1 MGALRD
7 SYLVQRRVGRTVTYM
22 LHTVFFVV
30 MIVPL
35 VVMIFTA
42 LKGESELYLQSSF
55 ELLPRAWR
63 FGNFVDAM
71 AAANWGRYFF
81 NSLLVTS
88 VATVGS
94 LFLNS
99 LAGFSF
105 AALRFPGR
113 NFLFFFLL
121 IGIMI
126 PYQVTIVP
134 QYILMKSIPLFGGN
148 SIVGSGG
155 TGWLDSHWALI
166 VPQLAGS
173 FGVFLCRQ
181 YYLGIPREL
190 LESAKIDGASSLKA
204 FLRIYV
210 PLSKPVFATLGI
222 LKCVYVWNDFFY
234 PLIMTTS
241 DSMKTV
247 QLGLQTF
254 RSVAL
259 VRWDLMMAA
268 TTLVCI
274 PLIAAFLLF
283 QRWFINSAVA
293 SSVKG

>member
-1 MGALRD
+1 MPTLRD
-7 SYLVQRRVGRTVTYM
+7 SYILQRRLGRALTYL
-22 LHTVFFVV
+22 LHSVLFIV
-30 MIVPL
+30 MVVPL
-35 VVMIFTA
+35 VVMILTA
-42 LKGESELYLQSSF
+42 LKGESELYLQTSF
-55 ELLPRAWR
+55 QLLPEAWR
-63 FGNFVDAM
+63 FANFVDAM
-71 AAANWGRYFF
+71 TAANWGRYFF

-88 VATVGS
+88 IATAGS

-105 AALRFPGR
+105 AVLRFPGR

-134 QYILMKSIPLFGGN
+134 QYIIMRSIPLFGGN
-148 SIVGSGG
+148 DILGGGG
-155 TGWLDSHWALI
+155 TGWLNSHWALI
-166 VPQLAGS
+166 MPQLAGS

-190 LESAKIDGASSLKA
+190 LESAKIDGATSLKA
-204 FLRIYV
+204 YLRIYV
-210 PLSKPVFATLGI
+210 PLSKPVFATLAI
-222 LKCVYVWNDFFY
+222 LKSVYVWNDFFY

-254 RSVAL
+254 RTVAL

-268 TTLVCI
+268 TTLVCV
-274 PLIAAFLLF
+274 PLIVAFLLF